1 VKSTYS
7 AVLTTDSETYC
18 RVSCPLSTY
27 YYEAI
32 EVRATRTGNYS
43 ITSYSSVDTYG
54 SIYTDSF
61 DPTYPDRNLLAQN
74 DDGGDNRQFKLTVFL
89 QPWITYTLI
98 VTTFFTNVTGEV
110 SIIASGPEYV
120 GFTRRNTPQTSTTT
134 QTSEF
139 MFRRFFDAL
148 VPSYLPRLQCDPA
161 IRPKIAHFFALM
173 TI

>member
-54 SIYTDSF
+54 SIYIYSF
-61 DPTYPDRNLLAQN
+61 DPSHPDLNLLAQN
-74 DDGGDNRQFKLTVFL
+74 DDGGNNRQFKLTVFL

-98 VTTFFTNVTGEV
+98 VTTFSTNVTGKV

>member
-1 VKSTYS
+1 
-7 AVLTTDSETYC
+7 
-18 RVSCPLSTY
+18 
-27 YYEAI
+27 
-32 EVRATRTGNYS
+32 
-43 ITSYSSVDTYG
+43 VDL
-54 SIYTDSF
+54 
-61 DPTYPDRNLLAQN
+61 NLLAQN
-74 DDGGDNRQFKLTVFL
+74 DDGGNNRQFKLTVFL

-98 VTTFFTNVTGEV
+98 VTTFSTNVTGKV